1 MKLGQPPLTSWD
13 YNNRI
18 ASSTYNSRNTIY
30 SYDHTVQ
37 RVKVATTTG
46 YTVYPSTFYNITKT
60 NQGTTTN
67 QTTTV
72 SAHNIIL
79 ATVASTTTSGP
90 TLTYHHTDHLGSLAL
105 STNTSGTVT
114 QTLDYYPYGSE
125 RINSG
130 TQTTNKH
137 YIGEVYD
144 EGVGLNYLN
153 ARYYDGARGQFLSQ
167 DPVFWEVGQS
177 QEGKNALLNPQ
188 LQNSYSYAGNNPVT
202 QKDPTGRYL
211 ESGFDVAMFAVSL
224 NEFMNDQSWS
234 NAGALALDVAS
245 LALPGVPA
253 VGGMALRAGK
263 AVDGAYSVYQGLDA
277 AGTVKYVGITGRD
290 PAVRIGE
297 HLKDIGTGREA
308 LKYSVMDGTGNLTR
322 DGARLIEQSVINT
335 NGLQKNGGTLLN
347 KINSISPAS
356 QLYKL
361 VPNVSGGSSGG
372 SSLGGVLNSLSSAL
386 KSLSNALSKL
396 KK

>member
-144 EGVGLNYLN
+144 EGIGLESVSGTVLYT
-153 ARYYDGARGQFLSQ
+153 SQ
-167 DPVFWEVGQS
+167 DKAKTPYGVF
-177 QEGKNALLNPQ
+177 
-188 LQNSYSYAGNNPVT
+188 
-202 QKDPTGRYL
+202 
-211 ESGFDVAMFAVSL
+211 
-224 NEFMNDQSWS
+224 
-234 NAGALALDVAS
+234 
-245 LALPGVPA
+245 
-253 VGGMALRAGK
+253 
-263 AVDGAYSVYQGLDA
+263 
-277 AGTVKYVGITGRD
+277 
-290 PAVRIGE
+290 
-297 HLKDIGTGREA
+297 
-308 LKYSVMDGTGNLTR
+308 
-322 DGARLIEQSVINT
+322 
-335 NGLQKNGGTLLN
+335 
-347 KINSISPAS
+347 
-356 QLYKL
+356 
-361 VPNVSGGSSGG
+361 
-372 SSLGGVLNSLSSAL
+372 
-386 KSLSNALSKL
+386 ALS
-396 KK
+396 